1 MKGRISSPNSSSTL
15 PGVERSHCSH
25 LWVIPYRVK
34 KNTGWAWKTKVPGV
48 DVGSSTLRTGQ
59 TNTSVLKLFRKF
71 FADLEIPASKTVGI
85 FTCPMWKNTW
95 ITRILQLVSGTVRL
109 VQFTTRLPIIRFASQ
124 KPPSTG
130 NYVASPQFPALK
142 KCWMYQLGNLV
153 PYHDSCGTNVVT
165 PTTHHPQ

>member
-1 MKGRISSPNSSSTL
+1 MKARISSPNSSTL

-34 KNTGWAWKTKVPGV
+34 KTHRMGLKNQGTWCRCRQLHPQNGF
-48 DVGSSTLRTGQ
+48 Q
-59 TNTSVLKLFRKF
+59 TNTSTEAFAS
-71 FADLEIPASKTVGI
+71 FADLEIPASKTVRI

-109 VQFTTRLPIIRFASQ
+109 VQFTTRLPIISCASQ

-130 NYVASPQFPALK
+130 NYVASPGFPALK

-165 PTTHHPQ
+165 PTTNHPQ